1 MGLFNW
7 LKKDPEIKKA
17 EFVSPETKS
26 QGLFHQIQKE
36 VTFCGLPHAADA

>member
-17 EFVSPETKS
+17 EFVSPATGKMIPMLLKFWEMVLLWNLQMAK
-26 QGLFHQIQKE
+26 
-36 VTFCGLPHAADA
+36 